1 MNKIKLNRFLEIFI
15 AIAFVAV
22 LIYVISVTVR
32 ITTGVS
38 KTVDRPSHRVRL
50 QVLNGCGETGLASR
64 VADKLSGYTDEELEV
79 RIVDTDNFD
88 VMEVPESFLI
98 SRTRSTTDAE
108 VLARKLGLD
117 PSDIEY
123 KPLEN
128 NYRHVSV
135 TLVLG
140 KDFERLQLEKNQ
152 ERTERK
158 H

>member
-1 MNKIKLNRFLEIFI
+1 MNKIKINRFLEIFI

-64 VADKLSGYTDEELEV
+64 VSDKLAGYSDKDLEV
-79 RIVDTDNFD
+79 RIVDTDNFE
-88 VMEVPESFLI
+88 VMEVPETFLI
-98 SRTRSTTDAE
+98 SRTRNTADAE
-108 VLARKLGLD
+108 VLARKIGLD
-117 PSDIEY
+117 PSGIEY

-140 KDFERLQLEKNQ
+140 KDFERLQLDKKQREN
-152 ERTERK
+152 
-158 H
+158 

>member
-1 MNKIKLNRFLEIFI
+1 MGLNKIKLNRFLEIFI
-15 AIAFVAV
+15 AVAFIAV

-38 KTVDRPSHRVRL
+38 KTVDRPAHRVRL

-64 VADKLSGYTDEELEV
+64 VSDKLAGFTDEDLEV

-88 VMEVPESFLI
+88 VMEVPETFLI
-98 SRTRSTTDAE
+98 SRTRNTTEAE
-108 VLARKLGLD
+108 VLAGKLGLD
-117 PSDIEY
+117 PSGIEY

-140 KDFERLQLEKNQ
+140 KDHARLQLEREQREN
-152 ERTERK
+152 
-158 H
+158 